1 MFNIRNKGSFHKRIE
16 NIKQAFGNPEDLI
29 IHTVEKGPVSLAII
43 YFKSLVEQVELKRGV
58 VKKIQASSDDENFL
72 DQYMNIVTTPS
83 FLKES
88 DDELLD
94 DLLEGMAVVIVSN
107 STSYIICDVTSTE
120 GRDIVPSETEI
131 NIRGPHEAFTERLE
145 KNLGLLRMR
154 IRNPNLRLVSM
165 HLGKVTKT
173 KIIVSYIEGTAP
185 EEIIEEVFT
194 RLKKIDIDSILES
207 QMIEEAIVDKKVSL
221 FPTISN
227 TELPAKAASR
237 LIEGR
242 VAILTEGTP
251 FVLTVPSLFTE
262 FFQAPEDYYQRWDIA
277 SLLRLLRFTTFIWG
291 TLVPGLF
298 VALTTFHQEMIPG
311 LLLYSFAAQ
320 REGLPYPPLVEVLI
334 MEFIFEVLREAGVRM
349 PVAIG
354 SAISIVGA
362 LVLGQAAVQAGL
374 ISAAVVIVVS
384 LTAVANFVS
393 PAYNFGVT
401 GRILRFG
408 FLLAGGVLG
417 FYGMFFL
424 FLVVLIHAAS
434 LQSFGVSYLTPF
446 APINLRDL
454 RDTFVRLPDSWVKN
468 QLPKGIERKK

>member
-1 MFNIRNKGSFHKRIE
+1 MFNLRKKVSFQTRLE
-16 NIKQAFGNPEDLI
+16 NIKNTFGQPDDLI
-29 IHTVEKGPVSLAII
+29 CHIVEKGTISLAII
-43 YFKSLVEQVELKRGV
+43 YFKSLVEQDALKRGV
-58 VKKIQASSDDENFL
+58 VKKIQACPDDENIL
-72 DQYMNIVTTPS
+72 ENYQNIVTSPT

-88 DDELLD
+88 EGELLND
-94 DLLEGMAVVIVSN
+94 ILEGMAVILLSN
-107 STSYIICDVTSTE
+107 TTSHIACDVSSTE

-131 NIRGPHEAFTERLE
+131 NIRGPHEAFTERLD

-154 IRNPNLRLVSM
+154 VRNKDLRCITLQLGNL
-165 HLGKVTKT
+165 TKT
-173 KIIVSYIEGTAP
+173 KVVVSYIEGIAP
-185 EEIIEEVFT
+185 QEIIEEVFN
-194 RLKKIDIDSILES
+194 RLNKIDINIILES
-207 QMIEEAIVDKKVSL
+207 QMIEETIVDSKLSL

-227 TELPAKAASR
+227 TELPDKVASR

-242 VAILTEGTP
+242 IAILTEGTP
-251 FVLTVPSLFTE
+251 YVLTVPSLFTE
-262 FFQAPEDYYQRWDIA
+262 FFQAPEDYYQRWDVS
-277 SLLRLLRFTTFIWG
+277 SLLRMLRFTTFIWG

-298 VALTTFHQEMIPG
+298 VALTTYHQEMIPG

-320 REGLPYPPLVEVLI
+320 REGLPYPSLVEVLI

-384 LTAVANFVS
+384 LTAVANFVT

-408 FLLAGGVLG
+408 FLFAGGILG

-446 APINLRDL
+446 APLNLRDL

-468 QLPKGIERKK
+468 QLPKGIERKE

>member
-1 MFNIRNKGSFHKRIE
+1 MRKKGSFHKRIE
-16 NIKQAFGNPEDLI
+16 HIKQAFGQPEDLI
-29 IHTVEKGPVSLAII
+29 FHIVEKGSVSLAII

-58 VKKIQASSDDENFL
+58 VKKIQASSEDDYFL
-72 DQYMNIVTTPS
+72 DEYMNIVTTPAS
-83 FLKES
+83 LKES
-88 DDELLD
+88 SDELLN
-94 DLLEGMAVVIVSN
+94 DLLEGMAVIILSN
-107 STSYIICDVTSTE
+107 SNAYVICDVSSTE

-131 NIRGPHEAFTERLE
+131 NIRGPHEAFTERLD
-145 KNLGLLRMR
+145 KNIGLLRMR
-154 IRNPNLRLVSM
+154 IRNPNLRLVSLQ
-165 HLGKVTKT
+165 LGNVTKT
-173 KIIVSYIEGTAP
+173 KVIVSYIEGTAP
-185 EEIIEEVFT
+185 KEIIDEVFT
-194 RLKKIDIDSILES
+194 RLNQVDINIILES
-207 QMIEEAIVDKKVSL
+207 QMIEEAIVDKQASL

-227 TELPAKAASR
+227 TELPAKVASR

-251 FVLTVPSLFTE
+251 FALTVPALFTE

-298 VALTTFHQEMIPG
+298 VALTTYHQEMIPS

-320 REGLPYPPLVEVLI
+320 REGLPYPSLVEVLI

-408 FLLAGGVLG
+408 FLLAGGTLG

-424 FLVVLIHAAS
+424 FLVVLIHSAS

-446 APINLRDL
+446 APLNLRDL
-454 RDTFVRLPDSWVKN
+454 RDTFVRLPDNWVKN
-468 QLPKGIERKK
+468 QIPKGIGRKE

>member
-1 MFNIRNKGSFHKRIE
+1 MFNKKKSFHKRIE
-16 NIKQAFGNPEDLI
+16 NIKQTFGQPDDLI
-29 IHTVEKGPVSLAII
+29 IHIVQKESITIAII
-43 YFKSLVEQVELKRGV
+43 YFKSLVEQDALKREI
-58 VKKIQASSDDENFL
+58 VKKIQLSSVDEDFL
-72 DQYMNIVTTPS
+72 ENYMNVVTSPAS
-83 FLKES
+83 LKEQ
-88 DDELLD
+88 DEILD
-94 DLLEGMAVVIVSN
+94 DLLEGMAVVIVSH
-107 STSYIICDVTSTE
+107 SDAYVMCDVASTE

-131 NIRGPHEAFTERLE
+131 NIRGPHEAFTERLD

-154 IRNPNLRLVSM
+154 LRNPKLRLVTF
-165 HLGKVTKT
+165 HIGNVTKT
-173 KIIVSYIEGTAP
+173 KIVVSYIEGTAP
-185 EEIIEEVFT
+185 SEIVEEVFS
-194 RLKKIDIDSILES
+194 RLNQIDIDIVLES
-207 QMIEEAIVDKKVSL
+207 QMIEESIVDKQISL

-298 VALTTFHQEMIPG
+298 VALTTYHQEMIPG
-311 LLLYSFAAQ
+311 HLLYSFAAQ
-320 REGLPYPPLVEVLI
+320 REGLPYPSLVEVLI

-408 FLLAGGVLG
+408 FLLAGGFLG

-424 FLVVLIHAAS
+424 FLIVLIHAAS

-454 RDTFVRLPDSWVKN
+454 QDTFVRLPSNWVKN
-468 QLPKGIERKK
+468 QLPKGIERKE